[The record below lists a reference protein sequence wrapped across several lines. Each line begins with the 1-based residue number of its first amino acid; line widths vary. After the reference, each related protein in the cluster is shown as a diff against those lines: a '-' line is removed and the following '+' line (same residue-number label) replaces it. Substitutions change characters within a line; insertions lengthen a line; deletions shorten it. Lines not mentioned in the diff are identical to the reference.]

1 MNMINPRRRW
11 YDNEESASEIFDKIQ
26 HLDENTKNVLSAN
39 LTEIIKQIKDL
50 HREEAEPELSIGLE
64 RVIGLYHQF
73 QNRRRWYDQND
84 DEAAYAIKTLFT
96 LPEQD
101 FYNIIEGLS
110 VSLR

>member
-1 MNMINPRRRW
+1 MITPKRRW
-11 YDNEESASEIFDKIQ
+11 YDTENSASEIFDKIQ
-26 HLDENTKNVLSAN
+26 NLDENTKSVLSAN
-39 LTEIIKQIKDL
+39 LTEIIQQIKDL
-50 HREEAEPELSIGLE
+50 HKEEVEPELSIGLE

-110 VSLR
+110 VSLH

>member
-1 MNMINPRRRW
+1 MNTPKRRW
-11 YDNEESASEIFDKIQ
+11 YDTEESASEILDKI
-26 HLDENTKNVLSAN
+26 HSLDDNTKIVLSAN
-39 LTEIIKQIKDL
+39 LTEIIQQIKDL
-50 HREEAEPELSIGLE
+50 HKEEAEPELSIGIE

-84 DEAAYAIKTLFT
+84 DEAAFAIKTLFT

-110 VSLR
+110 VSLH

>member
-1 MNMINPRRRW
+1 MITPKRRW
-11 YDNEESASEIFDKIQ
+11 YDTESSASEIFDKIQ
-26 HLDENTKNVLSAN
+26 HLDENTKAVLSAN
-39 LTEIIKQIKDL
+39 LAEIIQQIKDL
-50 HREEAEPELSIGLE
+50 HKEEVEPELSIGLE

-110 VSLR
+110 VSLH